1 MHKMKT
7 LVITAAAAA
16 MLCQGTAMA
25 APLDELNEILAAQ
38 SELEQE
44 SLLSETLGLKEMQ
57 EMIKENGIAFHWK
70 GGLTDGTEEVLN
82 LQGKIPEG
90 VYAELGFQLDRNA
103 KNWKAEAGVG
113 TAAAEWGSLALYGA
127 QDTLQLAIPQLYEGS
142 VALHA
147 GNLKEQ
153 YEASAL
159 PALLGEE
166 YNAVI
171 PDLNVK
177 FYPEAA
183 DLELLNGLLS
193 AFGEGLT
200 QGLEGIEDQIKV
212 EKKGNQ
218 EKMVYTLNCPMDVVK
233 DVYASF
239 FDGYIGLISQ
249 FGALEITELAEFE
262 DEVDLMLETMF
273 TVMPEDINID
283 FYVEDSK
290 LAKIAY
296 ELELDT
302 SALETATG
310 EVAEGMVESAGTA
323 EDAAGGSDA
332 FCGVVAY
339 ELAYVDP
346 ANPAAG
352 MDIHMKMTDEEVGEY
367 ADFLLQLANTTEETT
382 SVTTFSADI
391 SMAGQQIYTG
401 TIYTQTFDAA
411 TGDLDCVLAIPAD
424 SNGLIGE
431 AEAAQLPTLTLD
443 STFTEI
449 DPGKCFVWKLD
460 GLTVGMEGVSA
471 GITSELTVNA
481 QPEAITDVQPE
492 RVLLELDENELSM
505 LVMEIYMNAQNW
517 LSERTAEMDALTND
531 SDIEESIV
539 IGEEDAETE
548 ITIDEAEDGTKTVA
562 IIGGA
567 DGPTSI
573 FLAGKVS

>member
-1 MHKMKT
+1 MRKIRTGM
-7 LVITAAAAA
+7 ITAAAAA
-16 MLCQGTAMA
+16 MLCQGTVMA

-38 SELEQE
+38 SELKQE
-44 SLLSETLGLKEMQ
+44 SLLSETLGLKELQ
-57 EMIKENGIAFHWK
+57 ETIKENGIAVHWK
-70 GGLTDGTEEVLN
+70 GGLTDGTAEVLN
-82 LQGKIPEG
+82 MQNEIPEG
-90 VYAELGFQLDRNA
+90 IYAELGFQLDRNA
-103 KNWKAEAGVG
+103 KNWKAEAGFG

-166 YNAVI
+166 YSAMI

-177 FYPEAA
+177 FYPEAS
-183 DLELLNGLLS
+183 DLEFLNDLLS
-193 AFGEGLT
+193 GLGAGLT
-200 QGLEGIEDQIKV
+200 QELEGIEDQISV
-212 EKKGNQ
+212 EKKGDQ
-218 EKMVYTLNCPMDVVK
+218 DEMIYTMTCPMEAVK

-249 FGALEITELAEFE
+249 FELMEITELSEFE
-262 DEVDLMLETMF
+262 QELNLMLEAMF
-273 TVMPEDINID
+273 TVMPEEINID

-296 ELELDT
+296 ELEMDT
-302 SALETATG
+302 AALEAASG
-310 EVAEGMVESAGTA
+310 EVVEDVLEEAGTA

-332 FCGVVAY
+332 FQGTVAY
-339 ELAYVDP
+339 ELIYADP
-346 ANPAAG
+346 SNPAAG

-367 ADFLLQLANTTEETT
+367 ADFLLKLANTTEATT
-382 SVTTFSADI
+382 SVTTVSADVAV
-391 SMAGQQIYTG
+391 AGQQIYTG
-401 TIYTQTFDAA
+401 TLYTQSFDAA
-411 TGDLDCVLAIPAD
+411 TGDFDFVFAIPAD

-449 DPGKCFVWKLD
+449 DPGKSFAWKLD
-460 GLTVGMEGVSA
+460 GLTVSMEGVSA

-492 RVLLELDENELSM
+492 RALLELDENELST
-505 LVMEIYMNAQNW
+505 LIMEVYMNAQNW

-539 IGEEDAETE
+539 IGEDDAEAE
-548 ITIDEAEDGTKTVA
+548 IIIDEAEDDTKTVS